1 MSRPQGCAKFGDRLG
16 IGAAQWAL
24 AVGATVGGLVL
35 NGCAPVAVVG
45 AAVVVNEE
53 FADNA
58 QVAIVKEDVAFV
70 WASVKSTMTH
80 MTTDLLQVDEDI
92 QAVRTYVENS
102 QVTVQVE
109 RYDIGETRIRTA
121 AKTLLV
127 YNDEVARMVQE
138 RIVADLR

>member
-1 MSRPQGCAKFGDRLG
+1 MSRPKGCARIGN
-16 IGAAQWAL
+16 GAARRAL
-24 AVGATVGGLVL
+24 APLVAIVGLAL

-80 MTTDLLQVDEDI
+80 MTKDLLQVDEDVL
-92 QAVRTYVENS
+92 AVRTYVENS

-109 RYDIGETRIRTA
+109 RYDVGETRIRTA
-121 AKTLLV
+121 AKTLMV

>member
-1 MSRPQGCAKFGDRLG
+1 MSRPKGCARTRV
-16 IGAAQWAL
+16 GAAHRAL
-24 AVGATVGGLVL
+24 ASVVGIFGLAL

-109 RYDIGETRIRTA
+109 RYDVGETRIRTA
-121 AKTLLV
+121 AKTLMV
-127 YNDEVARMVQE
+127 YNDEVARKVQE